1 MAMCANCG
9 TNNIEGTKFCVG
21 CGSQLGEAPPPE
33 SWRAS
38 SDLGAPPA
46 ADPAAGAADPSVGTA
61 DSAWPS
67 ADAAAGGYTPQVP
80 PPSYP
85 AYNQP
90 QTPATGYQPQQP
102 VLGGGSQPMHPA
114 VAAIVSFF
122 LPGIGLLFVPNKQGL
137 GVGIFA
143 ATIGYAVLA
152 TILTFVFIGV
162 CLFLVMPLINIAAA
176 IHSWDE
182 AAKASNGQFQPI
194 LFK

>member
-1 MAMCANCG
+1 MAVCANCG

-46 ADPAAGAADPSVGTA
+46 GAPEPPRQQTDT
-61 DSAWPS
+61 
-67 ADAAAGGYTPQVP
+67 GGYVPQVP
-80 PPSYP
+80 PPPPAYP

-90 QTPATGYQPQQP
+90 QTPGYQQQP
-102 VLGGGSQPMHPA
+102 AVGGGSQPMHPA
-114 VAAIVSFF
+114 VPAIVSFF

-137 GVGIFA
+137 GIGIFA
-143 ATIGYAVLA
+143 ATIGYAIIA
-152 TILTFVFIGV
+152 FILSFVFIGL
-162 CLFLVMPLINIAAA
+162 CLFLVMPLINIAAG

-182 AAKASNGQFQPI
+182 AAKASGGQFQPI

>member
-1 MAMCANCG
+1 MALCANCG

-21 CGSQLGEAPPPE
+21 CGSQLGEAPAPE

-46 ADPAAGAADPSVGTA
+46 GASETPRTE
-61 DSAWPS
+61 
-67 ADAAAGGYTPQVP
+67 AGGYTPQVPP

-90 QTPATGYQPQQP
+90 QTPAPYQQQP
-102 VLGGGSQPMHPA
+102 ALGGSQPMHPA
-114 VAAIVSFF
+114 VPAIVSFF
-122 LPGIGLLFVPNKQGL
+122 LPGIGLLFVPNKAGL
-137 GVGIFA
+137 GIGIFA
-143 ATIGYAVLA
+143 ATIGYVIVA
-152 TILTFVFIGV
+152 TILTFFVVGI
-162 CLFLVMPLINIAAA
+162 CLFIAMPLVNIAAA

-182 AAKASNGQFQPI
+182 AAKSSGGQFQPL

>member
-1 MAMCANCG
+1 MALCANCG

-46 ADPAAGAADPSVGTA
+46 AATDPTGPQTD
-61 DSAWPS
+61 
-67 ADAAAGGYTPQVP
+67 AGGYTPQVP
-80 PPSYP
+80 PPPNYP

-90 QTPATGYQPQQP
+90 QPPAPGYYQQQP
-102 VLGGGSQPMHPA
+102 PPVGGSQPMHPA

-122 LPGIGLLFVPNKQGL
+122 LPGLGLLFVPNKQGL

-143 ATIGYAVLA
+143 ATIGYAVVA
-152 TILTFVFIGV
+152 TLLTFVVIGI
-162 CLFLVMPLINIAAA
+162 CLLVVMPLINIAAA

-182 AAKASNGQFQPI
+182 AAKASGGQFRPI

>member
-1 MAMCANCG
+1 MAQCANCG

-46 ADPAAGAADPSVGTA
+46 ADPVVGTTDPA
-61 DSAWPS
+61 APS
-67 ADAAAGGYTPQVP
+67 PDAAAGGYTPQVP

-85 AYNQP
+85 AYNPPQP
-90 QTPATGYQPQQP
+90 PATGYQQQP
-102 VLGGGSQPMHPA
+102 ALGGSQPMHPA

-122 LPGIGLLFVPNKQGL
+122 LPGIGLLFVPGKQGL
-137 GVGIFA
+137 GIGIFA

>member
-1 MAMCANCG
+1 MALCANCG

-21 CGSQLGEAPPPE
+21 CGSQLGEAPAPE

-46 ADPAAGAADPSVGTA
+46 AATEDPTRNLSD
-61 DSAWPS
+61 
-67 ADAAAGGYTPQVP
+67 AGGYSPQVP
-80 PPSYP
+80 PPPPNYP
-85 AYNQP
+85 TYNP
-90 QTPATGYQPQQP
+90 PTPSPYGYQQP
-102 VLGGGSQPMHPA
+102 PAVGGSQPMHPA

-137 GVGIFA
+137 GIGIFA
-143 ATIGYAVLA
+143 ATIGYAIIA

-182 AAKASNGQFQPI
+182 AAKASGGQFQPI

>member
-46 ADPAAGAADPSVGTA
+46 GAAEPPRQQTDT
-61 DSAWPS
+61 
-67 ADAAAGGYTPQVP
+67 AGGYVPQVP
-80 PPSYP
+80 PPTSYP
-85 AYNQP
+85 SYNQP
-90 QTPATGYQPQQP
+90 QTPAPGYQQP
-102 VLGGGSQPMHPA
+102 AVGGGSQPMHPA

-122 LPGIGLLFVPNKQGL
+122 LPGIGLLFVPGKQGL
-137 GVGIFA
+137 GIGIFA
-143 ATIGYAVLA
+143 ATIGYVIVA
-152 TILTFVFIGV
+152 TILTFFVVGI
-162 CLFLVMPLINIAAA
+162 CLFIIMPLVNIAAA

-182 AAKASNGQFQPI
+182 AAKASGGQFQPI